1 MSAYPALRTIHL
13 LCGTFALPGLLMYG
27 VSAVQMAHSK
37 WFNTKPVVTEM
48 TIPVNTAYD
57 SGRALAHD
65 VMRSRN
71 IRGEITS
78 VQKTPGGFDISIAVP
93 GTVQDIRYDRATGTV
108 RLRTS
113 VAGVIGMLN
122 RLHHA
127 AGLWHDYLPL
137 KLWAVLCGLVSIAT
151 IGLGVTGLCMWWAR
165 KQERKWG
172 IVES

>member
-1 MSAYPALRTIHL
+1 
-13 LCGTFALPGLLMYG
+13 
-27 VSAVQMAHSK
+27 
-37 WFNTKPVVTEM
+37 
-48 TIPVNTAYD
+48 
-57 SGRALAHD
+57 
-65 VMRSRN
+65 
-71 IRGEITS
+71 
-78 VQKTPGGFDISIAVP
+78 
-93 GTVQDIRYDRATGTV
+93 
-108 RLRTS
+108 